1 LYKLHILFVDS
12 DPITHERMQ
21 QVLGKDCI
29 LHGVRSVIEAK
40 EFLHVSSSDMLIS
53 EVMLALES
61 GLELCRYVRNIPMLD
76 TMPVMLLTSCATLQ
90 DKVAG
95 FQAGADDYVVKPFD
109 AYHLIARIHLLARI
123 KRLEQHTRI

>member
-1 LYKLHILFVDS
+1 ML
-12 DPITHERMQ
+12 

-29 LHGVRSVIEAK
+29 LHSVRSATEAK

-53 EVMLALES
+53 EVVLPLES
-61 GLELCRYVRNIPMLD
+61 GLELCRYVRSTPMLD
-76 TMPVMLLTSCATLQ
+76 AMPVMLLTSCATLE

-95 FQAGADDYVVKPFD
+95 FQSGADDYVVKPFD
-109 AYHLIARIHLLARI
+109 AHHLIARIRLLARI